1 MEWISIAIGV
11 SFLLLIM
18 IAFYKVVIKR
28 RPVED
33 MYTPFDNA
41 TSGKDDGV
49 SRHPI
54 QDDETYIEP
63 TTEQKRD

>member
-11 SFLLLIM
+11 CFLLLIV

>member
-11 SFLLLIM
+11 IFLLLI
-18 IAFYKVVIKR
+18 IVAFYKVVIKR

-41 TSGKDDGV
+41 TSGKDEGI

-63 TTEQKRD
+63 TTEQKKD

>member
-11 SFLLLIM
+11 IFLLLI
-18 IAFYKVVIKR
+18 IVAFYKIVIKR

-33 MYTPFDNA
+33 IYTPFDNA

-49 SRHPI
+49 SRQPI
-54 QDDETYIEP
+54 KDDETYIEP
-63 TTEQKRD
+63 RTEQKKD

>member
-11 SFLLLIM
+11 IFLLLI
-18 IAFYKVVIKR
+18 IVAFYKVVIRR

-33 MYTPFDNA
+33 IYTPFDNV

-54 QDDETYIEP
+54 KDDETYIEP
-63 TTEQKRD
+63 RTEQKKD

>member
-1 MEWISIAIGV
+1 MTWISIGIGV
-11 SFLLLIM
+11 AFLLLIA

-28 RPVED
+28 RPVSD

-49 SRHPI
+49 SRQPI

-63 TTEQKRD
+63 RTEQKRD

>member
-11 SFLLLIM
+11 IFLLLI
-18 IAFYKVVIKR
+18 IVAFYKVVIRR

-33 MYTPFDNA
+33 IYTPFDNA

-54 QDDETYIEP
+54 KDDETYIEP
-63 TTEQKRD
+63 RTEQKKD